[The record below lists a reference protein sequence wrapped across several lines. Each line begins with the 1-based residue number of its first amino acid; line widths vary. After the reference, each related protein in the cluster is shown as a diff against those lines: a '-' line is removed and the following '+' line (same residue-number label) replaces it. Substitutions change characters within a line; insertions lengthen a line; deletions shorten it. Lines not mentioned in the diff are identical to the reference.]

1 MKNLNAALG
10 FIFVILLIDVIG
22 IGIIIPVLP
31 GLISEVANV
40 DNSTAAIYGGY
51 LLVAYSIMQFLFS
64 PLIGALSDK
73 YGRRPILLMSS
84 FGIGVDFLLMAYAPT
99 LSLLF
104 VGRLIAGVLGGSFTT
119 GAAYIADVST
129 PEKRAQNFGIIGVAF
144 GLGFAVGP
152 MIGGILGEYGTRV
165 PFMAAAGLSLIN
177 WLYGLFI
184 LPESLPKEKRRNMDL
199 KSVNPLTSLTR
210 LKRYPK
216 LSGLIFSLVFVY
228 IASHAVQ
235 STWSYFTFEA
245 FEWSS
250 AQIGYSLGFV
260 GVMSIIVQGGL
271 IRIVIPKLGQERS
284 IYLGMLLYAIGLVL
298 FSTATQGWLMYPYL
312 AVYCLGGIAGPALQG
327 LMSNQVSD
335 SEQGELQG
343 SLTSMMSVTSIIGPW
358 IMTTLFAFFTAKDTT
373 YYFPGAPMLL
383 GAGLVLIGLFFSY
396 RALNKE

>member
-1 MKNLNAALG
+1 MKNLRAALG

-40 DNSTAAIYGGY
+40 DNSTSAIYGGY

-104 VGRLIAGVLGGSFTT
+104 AGRLIAGVLGGSFTT

-129 PEKRAQNFGIIGVAF
+129 PEKRAQNFGLIGVAF

-184 LPESLPKEKRRNMDL
+184 LPESLPIEKRRNMDL

-271 IRIVIPKLGQERS
+271 IRIVIPKFGQERS
-284 IYLGMLLYAIGLVL
+284 IYLGMVLYAIGLVL